1 MVRASPWEPAIRLC
15 GGDTNMGMLLHQLEF
30 FHDKTKHVNKDGNP
44 VTIRT
49 YAELAEEF
57 GWTERKAKSTVTKLR
72 EAGIVEVTHGPHP
85 TMRRVLRCM
94 HICLIKQTK
103 SVPLNGP
110 NSADSL
116 YLTVNEKVNEETA
129 VPTTLEFFGKSIS
142 QEDFPGSMPKSAGTL
157 YALWKD
163 CLSEAYP
170 GELVPSWGKGRM
182 KFAKA
187 LISKHPW
194 EPLLEALRRVLLDW
208 PGFRLWLSEH
218 SEVKCKADRP
228 ELLFLLKHSDLM
240 MQFSR
245 RLENTAGDAEPWIED
260 YTG

>member
-1 MVRASPWEPAIRLC
+1 
-15 GGDTNMGMLLHQLEF
+15 MGMLLYRLEF
-30 FHDKTKHVNKDGNP
+30 FHDKTTNVNKDGNP

-49 YAELAEEF
+49 YAELAGEF
-57 GWTERKAKSTVTKLR
+57 GWTERQAKSTVTKLR

-85 TMRRVLRCM
+85 TKRRVLRCM
-94 HICLIKQTK
+94 HICVIKQTK
-103 SVPLNGP
+103 SVPLDGP

-116 YLTVNEKVNEETA
+116 SLTVYEKVNEETA
-129 VPTTLEFFGKSIS
+129 VPTTLEVFGKSIS
-142 QEDFPGSMPKSAGTL
+142 RKDFPGSMPKSAGTL

-182 KFAKA
+182 NFAKA
-187 LISKHPW
+187 LISKYPW
-194 EPLLEALRRVLLDW
+194 EPLLEALRRVFTDW

-218 SEVKCKADRP
+218 TEVKCKDDRP
-228 ELLFLLKHSDLM
+228 DLLFLLKHADLM
-240 MQFSR
+240 MQFFR
-245 RLENTAGDAEPWIED
+245 RLENTAGDGGSGFKV